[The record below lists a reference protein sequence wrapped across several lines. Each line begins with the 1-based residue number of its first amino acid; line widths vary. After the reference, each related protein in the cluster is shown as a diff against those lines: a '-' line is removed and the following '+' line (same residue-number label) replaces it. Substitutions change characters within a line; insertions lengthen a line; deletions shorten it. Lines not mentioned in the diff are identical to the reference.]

1 MGLVLCWFRLLWSAH
16 TRLLGFRDSPA
27 LSALRFSPCPVL
39 ARVHVYVRACM
50 SACARACVRACDK
63 RRTSKRRRLRG
74 KGKARDWCEDEKKR
88 EKIEKRRGGERGRR
102 GERPEAAPEAESV
115 SRSIMLR
122 SSVLMRAATRRCMP
136 MQRVWRPKSL
146 SPPTCRCKSMN
157 SPFCARVWGLVLRA

>member
-1 MGLVLCWFRLLWSAH
+1 MFRVSGLLLCWFRLFWSAH
-16 TRLLGFRDSPA
+16 MRLLGFRDSPA
-27 LSALRFSPCPVL
+27 LSALRFSPCPVR
-39 ARVHVYVRACM
+39 ARVHVCVRAYMCSCM
-50 SACARACVRACDK
+50 SACDNRRA
-63 RRTSKRRRLRG
+63 SKRRRLRG

-157 SPFCARVWGLVLRA
+157 SPFCARI